1 MGKLFHFL
9 LLGLAGAKRDPHW
22 PSRGGKCEEIASLLH
37 RKNITNQGTRLRTLL
52 FLVEGLKPAKK

>member
-52 FLVEGLKPAKK
+52 FLI